1 MKTLFLFLHF
11 VMILFLAHTDSVAC
25 SLSPTAKIVTDP
37 DGMVFYHDDPVVF
50 DGSTSTANCGSID
63 QYRWQID
70 DVTVSWSSVYS
81 HTFNLASGESERVFK
96 VQLRVRN
103 TAGKYGYKTI
113 YVTVTRNNK
122 SLYYLTD
129 HLGSVRVTVNEQG
142 DPVGWDDYY
151 PFGLQMPGRTQNASN
166 PNDDAKFTG
175 YLLEQDGDLGIYH
188 AEARGYDPVIG
199 RFMQRDPLADDPSQ
213 VHLTPY
219 NYAWNNPVLLND
231 PDGKCPMCLGAIFGI
246 VVDVAVQT
254 LEIALDEDK
263 SIKDFSGTSVAI
275 SGFAGAT
282 GVGLATKVGKL
293 GKIGKAFT
301 EIVFDSGTSASTQFV
316 KNGEVSLSE
325 VGIDVLACQTLGKFA
340 GDFAEG
346 NFKNSQKGKLLQ
358 TKINQQVNASKGKSN
373 TISKADA
380 NIDGANN
387 TLKKASAA
395 RGAGASTAASTAAS
409 TTVNALK
416 KEEDKRE

>member
-1 MKTLFLFLHF
+1 
-11 VMILFLAHTDSVAC
+11 
-25 SLSPTAKIVTDP
+25 
-37 DGMVFYHDDPVVF
+37 
-50 DGSTSTANCGSID
+50 
-63 QYRWQID
+63 
-70 DVTVSWSSVYS
+70 
-81 HTFNLASGESERVFK
+81 
-96 VQLRVRN
+96 
-103 TAGKYGYKTI
+103 
-113 YVTVTRNNK
+113 
-122 SLYYLTD
+122 
-129 HLGSVRVTVNEQG
+129 
-142 DPVGWDDYY
+142 
-151 PFGLQMPGRTQNASN
+151 
-166 PNDDAKFTG
+166 
-175 YLLEQDGDLGIYH
+175 
-188 AEARGYDPVIG
+188 
-199 RFMQRDPLADDPSQ
+199 
-213 VHLTPY
+213 
-219 NYAWNNPVLLND
+219 
-231 PDGKCPMCLGAIFGI
+231 MCLGAIFGI